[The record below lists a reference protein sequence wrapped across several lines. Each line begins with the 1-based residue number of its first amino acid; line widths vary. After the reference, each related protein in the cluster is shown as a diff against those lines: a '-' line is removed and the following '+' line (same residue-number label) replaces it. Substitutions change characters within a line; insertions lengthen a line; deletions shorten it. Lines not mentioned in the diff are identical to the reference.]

1 MGLSTAGM
9 AFRPGASALHEQ
21 ELVRMVFGSSPIQPS
36 ETQKSHDIRLPGN
49 VAVESKNGVTFL
61 YNGEIAGKIL
71 FEGQGLEP
79 AVFAALGA
87 PELVLV
93 FCHYDSGDSFGYAI
107 VKDGVTVRSR
117 VHTLDKTTDQG
128 VPDAFELPWLQ
139 AEPFIEEEG
148 EPPAR
153 RNLKTGEVASES
165 YVTARL
171 LVDVMNAFFG
181 YTPWD
186 DWNYK
191 TKFHYY
197 GRQPSIAKAWWK
209 FW

>member
-1 MGLSTAGM
+1 M
-9 AFRPGASALHEQ
+9 AFRPGASTLHEQ
-21 ELVRMVFGSSPIQPS
+21 ELVRVVFGSSPIQPS
-36 ETQKSHDIRLPGN
+36 EMQKSHDIRLPGN

-61 YNGEIAGKIL
+61 YNGEIAGKIV
-71 FEGQGLEP
+71 FEGQALEP

-128 VPDAFELPWLQ
+128 VPHEFELPWLQ

-148 EPPAR
+148 EPPAY

-171 LVDVMNAFFG
+171 LAEVMNAFFDFA
-181 YTPWD
+181 PWD
-186 DWNYK
+186 DWNYT
-191 TKFHYY
+191 TKFNHY
-197 GRQPSIAKAWWK
+197 GKQPYIAKAWWK